1 MDVADDYPGAHVLGI
16 DLSPIQ
22 PGLVPPNL
30 EFQVADAEE
39 DWDMPGRFD
48 LVHTRYMNGFSIRS
62 WRQFYEQ
69 AFTSMKPGG
78 WVENQEFD
86 LHWTSDDGSMPADGA
101 FEKWQRLWEQGVE
114 SVGMTARC
122 YPEVMKRQMEE
133 AGFINVNIVPFKMP
147 LGPWPK
153 DKRLRQAGIYLYS
166 SMYEGLSGL
175 SLRVFTQML
184 GWSVE
189 ELEVLLAL
197 VRAEWKHKAMHIY
210 VPMYVRTVFST
221 ADQLTRWQIRDIRT
235 EATSDTVDMTNHP
248 VFLFE
253 AASAVPTVGIQS
265 RNRRTFPDIFVL
277 HSETISLFR
286 VLNRTNS

>member
-1 MDVADDYPGAHVLGI
+1 MDVADDYPGAHVLGT

-30 EFQVADAEE
+30 EFQVADADE

-62 WRQFYEQ
+62 WPRFYKQ
-69 AFTSMKPGG
+69 AFISMKPGG

-101 FEKWQRLWEQGVE
+101 FEKWQQLWEQGVE

-153 DKRLRQAGIYLYS
+153 NQRLRQAGVYLYS

-197 VRAEWKHKAMHIY
+197 VRAEWKQRAMHIY
-210 VPMYVRTVFST
+210 VPMYVRTAFST
-221 ADQLTRWQIRDIRT
+221 AD
-235 EATSDTVDMTNHP
+235 H
-248 VFLFE
+248 
-253 AASAVPTVGIQS
+253 
-265 RNRRTFPDIFVL
+265 
-277 HSETISLFR
+277 
-286 VLNRTNS
+286 

>member
-1 MDVADDYPGAHVLGI
+1 MAPIAQPTSILDVGTGTGIWAMDVADDYPGAHVLGT

-30 EFQVADAEE
+30 EFQVADADE

-62 WRQFYEQ
+62 WPRFYKQ
-69 AFTSMKPGG
+69 AFISMKPGG

-101 FEKWQRLWEQGVE
+101 FEKWQQLWEQGVE

-197 VRAEWKHKAMHIY
+197 VRAEWKRKAMHIY
-210 VPMYVRTVFST
+210 VPMYVRTVFSM
-221 ADQLTRWQIRDIRT
+221 AD
-235 EATSDTVDMTNHP
+235 H
-248 VFLFE
+248 
-253 AASAVPTVGIQS
+253 
-265 RNRRTFPDIFVL
+265 
-277 HSETISLFR
+277 
-286 VLNRTNS
+286 